1 MRWLAHSRALLW
13 LALIAVV
20 PAAILDLAAIGP
32 DAARFWSP
40 VVVLA
45 GVFGFP
51 YYALQSLIG
60 ITTGAEGF
68 LTPVEVV
75 LSAVLA
81 ALPFVAAHWLLL
93 RRLRVAGASNGAPAA

>member
-13 LALIAVV
+13 LGLIAVV
-20 PAAILDLAAIGP
+20 PAAMLDLAAIGP
-32 DAARFWSP
+32 DAAGFWSP
-40 VVVLA
+40 VIVLA

-60 ITTGAEGF
+60 ITPGVEGA
-68 LTPVEVV
+68 LSPVEVV

-81 ALPFVAAHWLLL
+81 ALPFVAAHWLLV
-93 RRLRVAGASNGAPAA
+93 RRFRVAGASNDAPAA

>member
-32 DAARFWSP
+32 DAAPFWSP

-45 GVFGFP
+45 GMFGFP

-60 ITTGAEGF
+60 ITTGAEEF
-68 LTPVEVV
+68 LSPVEVV

-93 RRLRVAGASNGAPAA
+93 RRFRAGASGGAPAA